1 MKSHLT
7 YCQINDVIKEINK
20 AGTSLSMSSV
30 ARSLYHRFID
40 EEMKETK
47 DHYFVV
53 EADIK
58 ELTALKV
65 EKRFH
70 VTLNILQHCRRLSE
84 VRAGE
89 LTRYVIT

>member
-1 MKSHLT
+1 
-7 YCQINDVIKEINK
+7 
-20 AGTSLSMSSV
+20 MSSV

-47 DHYFVV
+47 EHYFVV

-84 VRAGE
+84 VRGGE